1 MEKKERKWKRREKRE
16 EKEREKER
24 KKGRGEGGTDEVPC
38 STPGRS
44 YFCLAFCRSTPTL
57 IAPKN
62 DDVSYNGALEL
73 KR

>member
-1 MEKKERKWKRREKRE
+1 MEKKGEKRGKGKGKGK
-16 EKEREKER
+16 EKR
-24 KKGRGEGGTDEVPC
+24 KGEGGTDEVPC
-38 STPGRS
+38 STCGRS